1 MASKSSSPASAFT
14 KVLRSFETGGFTS
27 RDVVIELKRLLKAG
41 ASPNGLWEI
50 LRRREFVEPLP
61 VDAHKGPWA
70 MKRRIRRRGPKMS
83 AYTLKLLLVA
93 TLSMSAAAWSVE
105 SPSPAR
111 ATAAAAKRDSARC
124 VSQADVDA
132 CNDAIRRNPSN
143 PQLLVALA
151 DALVRVKRPA
161 DAVRNYRRAAALAPH
176 MPGLAAKLSDA
187 ESQLVSA
194 RTPVPARRTRYS
206 NAAPET
212 QSH

>member
-1 MASKSSSPASAFT
+1 
-14 KVLRSFETGGFTS
+14 
-27 RDVVIELKRLLKAG
+27 
-41 ASPNGLWEI
+41 
-50 LRRREFVEPLP
+50 
-61 VDAHKGPWA
+61 
-70 MKRRIRRRGPKMS
+70 MS
-83 AYTLKLLLVA
+83 ASTSKLLLMA
-93 TLSMSAAAWSVE
+93 TLLVSAAAWSVE
-105 SPSPAR
+105 APSPAE
-111 ATAAAAKRDSARC
+111 AAAAAAKRDSARC
-124 VSQADVDA
+124 VTQPDVDA

-151 DALVRVKRPA
+151 DALVRAKRPA

-187 ESQLVSA
+187 ESQLTPE